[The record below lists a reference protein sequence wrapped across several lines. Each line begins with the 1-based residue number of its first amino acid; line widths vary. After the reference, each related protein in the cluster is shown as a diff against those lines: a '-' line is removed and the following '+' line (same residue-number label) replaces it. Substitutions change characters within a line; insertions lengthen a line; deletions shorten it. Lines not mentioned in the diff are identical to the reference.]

1 MIKVEFLAG
10 CFSLHYS
17 QFCLRMIGV
26 HFHIYFMFY
35 SSFILRNT
43 VRWLE
48 NNHTIIGDYH
58 QVKVIE
64 KSLISLKSG
73 RKFSFHMYLS
83 FCLLLNKKISLK
95 YIYMSNSYSLLYV
108 RFQNVQ
114 QMLMVM
120 PLILDTIMSRWIP
133 KLYISKDA
141 KFVHINIK
149 VLRVQL

>member
-1 MIKVEFLAG
+1 
-10 CFSLHYS
+10 
-17 QFCLRMIGV
+17 
-26 HFHIYFMFY
+26 
-35 SSFILRNT
+35 
-43 VRWLE
+43 
-48 NNHTIIGDYH
+48 
-58 QVKVIE
+58 
-64 KSLISLKSG
+64 
-73 RKFSFHMYLS
+73 
-83 FCLLLNKKISLK
+83 
-95 YIYMSNSYSLLYV
+95 MSNSYSLLYV